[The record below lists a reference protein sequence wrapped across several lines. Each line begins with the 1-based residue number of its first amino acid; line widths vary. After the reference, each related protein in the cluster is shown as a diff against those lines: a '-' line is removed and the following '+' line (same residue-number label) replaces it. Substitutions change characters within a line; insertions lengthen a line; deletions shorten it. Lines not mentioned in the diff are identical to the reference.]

1 MLAALSSFKYAFL
14 IYLLGKIIYLECCMY
29 ITEDWKKVL
38 AKYNRSLF
46 KVGRE
51 KNRFLYEDLNHVCQ
65 GPQPGTWPS
74 KEDLRISAL

>member
-1 MLAALSSFKYAFL
+1 
-14 IYLLGKIIYLECCMY
+14 MY